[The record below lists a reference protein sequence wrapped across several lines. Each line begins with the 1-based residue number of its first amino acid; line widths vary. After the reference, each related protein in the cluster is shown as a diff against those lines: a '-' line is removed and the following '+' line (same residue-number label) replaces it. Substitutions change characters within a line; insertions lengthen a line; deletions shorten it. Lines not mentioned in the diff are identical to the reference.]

1 MSTLNVSNI
10 TDGTDTVGTSYVV
23 NGSAKA
29 FANFD
34 GTGAL
39 TIRSSLNGSS
49 ITDIGTGRHALN
61 FTSSFSDTNYMP
73 VGVGSSTG
81 SSAEMNTRFEVLGL
95 TMTNASWKEIQILN
109 DNAQAYIDVTHL
121 SILCHGDLA

>member
-1 MSTLNVSNI
+1 MSEIRATTISDAAGTGPITL
-10 TDGTDTVGTSYVV
+10 TKQAA
-23 NGSAKA
+23 AKA

-49 ITDIGTGRHALN
+49 ITDNGTGRHALN

-73 VGVGSSTG
+73 VGTASSTG
-81 SSAEMNTRFEVLGL
+81 NSVEYNHRFEVSGI
-95 TMTNASWKEIQILN
+95 TMTNAGWKEIQTLN
-109 DNAQAYIDVTHL
+109 DGNVGYLDVTHL

>member
-1 MSTLNVSNI
+1 MSEIRANTISDAAGTGPITLTKQSA
-10 TDGTDTVGTSYVV
+10 
-23 NGSAKA
+23 AKA

-49 ITDIGTGRHALN
+49 ITDNGTGRHALN

>member
-1 MSTLNVSNI
+1 LSEIRATTISDAAGTGPITLTKQSA
-10 TDGTDTVGTSYVV
+10 
-23 NGSAKA
+23 AKA

-49 ITDIGTGRHALN
+49 ITDNGTGRHALN
-61 FTSSFSDTNYMP
+61 FTSSFSDTSYMP
-73 VGVGSSTG
+73 VGAASSTG
-81 SSAEMNTRFEVLGL
+81 SSVEYNHRFEVSGI
-95 TMTNASWKEIQILN
+95 TMTNAGWKEIQTLN
-109 DNAQAYIDVTHL
+109 DGNGGYLDVTHL